1 MTSRFT
7 PYELC
12 LLADFLCDDIYDA
25 IEYSCPVYYKNAASL
40 LNNPSDPKTSYF
52 ANKWEVDKFKLASKL
67 SSMNINDSQRLTLA
81 LIIGNH
87 IINMTSNLIL
97 KNGQKTN
104 CGIGRNY
111 ISKNIHVII

>member
-25 IEYSCPVYYKNAASL
+25 IKYSCPVYYKNAASL

-81 LIIGNH
+81 LINYWKPYYKHDIEL
-87 IINMTSNLIL
+87 NLEEWAENEL
-97 KNGQKTN
+97 WNW
-104 CGIGRNY
+104 
-111 ISKNIHVII
+111 

>member
-81 LIIGNH
+81 LINYWKPLLSKEKFQVTIYVN
-87 IINMTSNLIL
+87 TLIL
-97 KNGQKTN
+97 NP
-104 CGIGRNY
+104 CYDSR
-111 ISKNIHVII
+111 V

>member
-81 LIIGNH
+81 LI
-87 IINMTSNLIL
+87 
-97 KNGQKTN
+97 
-104 CGIGRNY
+104 NY
-111 ISKNIHVII
+111 WKPYYKHDIELYLEEWAENELWNW

>member
-7 PYELC
+7 PYDLC

-52 ANKWEVDKFKLASKL
+52 ANKWEVDKFKLASKP

-81 LIIGNH
+81 LINYWKPYYKHDIEL
-87 IINMTSNLIL
+87 NLEEWAENEL
-97 KNGQKTN
+97 WNW
-104 CGIGRNY
+104 
-111 ISKNIHVII
+111 

>member
-40 LNNPSDPKTSYF
+40 LNNPSDPRTSYF
-52 ANKWEVDKFKLASKL
+52 ANKWEVDRFKLASKL

-81 LIIGNH
+81 LINYWKPYYKHDIEL
-87 IINMTSNLIL
+87 NLEEWAENEL
-97 KNGQKTN
+97 WNW
-104 CGIGRNY
+104 
-111 ISKNIHVII
+111 

>member
-81 LIIGNH
+81 LINYWKSYYKHDIEL
-87 IINMTSNLIL
+87 NLEEWAENEL
-97 KNGQKTN
+97 WNW
-104 CGIGRNY
+104 
-111 ISKNIHVII
+111 